1 MSDNIIQLNQ
11 EIIHNELKDLVR
23 NSVEETL
30 NALLDNEAEQLVN
43 AGKYERSEERQGY
56 RSGHYKRNFQTTAG
70 EVELKVPK
78 LKGVPFETAII
89 ERYRRRESS
98 VEEALIEMYLAGVSV
113 RRVEDI
119 TEALWGTKV
128 SLGTISNLNK
138 KAYEHIE
145 EWRTRPLS
153 GSYPYVYVDGVYL
166 KRSWGGEIRNV
177 SVLVAIGVNNEGYRE
192 ILGAAE
198 GMKEDK
204 ESWRSFFVWLKE
216 RGLTGVRLI
225 IGDKNLGMLETI
237 PEVFPDACYQ
247 RCIVHFYRNIFS
259 VTPRNKVKTVAMML
273 KAIHAQESK
282 DAAREK
288 ALQVAEKLKEM
299 KLASTAKK
307 LEDGIEETITYM
319 DFPYQHWSRIRTN
332 NTIERLNRKIK
343 RRTRAIGAF
352 PDGQSALMLVCARLR
367 HVAGTQ
373 WGSKRYMSM
382 NHLSE
387 LELEDDPLSDII
399 VG

>member
-30 NALLDNEAEQLVN
+30 NALLNNEAEQLVN
-43 AGKYERSEERQGY
+43 AGKYERSTERQGY

-70 EVELKVPK
+70 ELELKVPK

-89 ERYRRRESS
+89 EHYRHRESS

-128 SLGTISNLNK
+128 SPGTISNLNK
-138 KAYEHIE
+138 KAYEHIK

-153 GSYPYVYVDGVYL
+153 GNYPYVYVDGVYL
-166 KRSWGGEIRNV
+166 KRSWGGEIQNV
-177 SVLVAIGVNNEGYRE
+177 SVLIAIGVNSKGYRE

-216 RGLTGVRLI
+216 RGLTGVRLM
-225 IGDKNLGMLETI
+225 IGDKYLGMLETI
-237 PEVFPDACYQ
+237 PEVFPEASYQ
-247 RCIVHFYRNIFS
+247 RCTVHFYWNIFS

-282 DAAREK
+282 AAAREK

-299 KLASTAKK
+299 KLVSATKK
-307 LEDGIEETITYM
+307 LEGGIEETITYM
-319 DFPYQHWSRIRTN
+319 DFPYQHWTRIRTN
-332 NTIERLNRKIK
+332 NTIKRLNREMK

-373 WGSKRYMSM
+373 WGKQALHEYESSLRTGIKR
-382 NHLSE
+382 
-387 LELEDDPLSDII
+387 
-399 VG
+399 